1 MAPYTNIPLS
11 PAELSYLHTSLTQSP
26 PLRPDGRSP
35 TQFRPLIAESDILP
49 SANGSA
55 RICFADGT
63 EAIVGV
69 KAEVEKTRSAVSS
82 HSGSDVN
89 GEDHSQGV
97 LGLGTGSGRD
107 VEDEDRMDAD
117 GSGSEGKGGKG
128 RDEWVEVAIDVP
140 GMRDDDAL
148 PVFLSAMLTEALLAD
163 GGLKDRLWINRRFHW
178 RLYID
183 VSFYLPKS
191 LTAYPL
197 SSANPFD
204 KGEVREKWKR
214 TKKKKKKK
222 KKTNTQSQILLLSQP
237 LSYPLPLLSL
247 TTHLALLSTRLPA
260 LVSERD
266 EDPLFNDDWEAST
279 FLYPKPSPSDSSNAA
294 QSPPPPIT
302 LLVVSVSSSS
312 SSSASGGEGQSTTIL
327 FDPSR
332 EELAVADAVVA
343 ISLGV
348 FFPPS
353 PTTTPQASSSSSAQQ
368 ASSSEEP
375 TLSLLALR
383 TIDPPSRLTAAGV
396 PDRLNTTTP
405 SSATPTSTA
414 NSGAGGNGSAE
425 VSGQDVA
432 ALKEKVRGGG
442 AGAGTG
448 TGTAGGGG
456 GDAGKD
462 TVWYPPR
469 GGLKRGALGRM

>member
-11 PAELSYLHTSLTQSP
+11 PAELSYVHTSLTQSP
-26 PLRPDGRSP
+26 PIRPDGRSP

-69 KAEVEKTRSAVSS
+69 KAEVEKTRSTFPSY
-82 HSGSDVN
+82 SGSDAT
-89 GEDHSQGV
+89 GEEHSQGV
-97 LGLGTGSGRD
+97 LGLGKGSGRD

-183 VSFYLPKS
+183 
-191 LTAYPL
+191 
-197 SSANPFD
+197 
-204 KGEVREKWKR
+204 
-214 TKKKKKKK
+214 
-222 KKTNTQSQILLLSQP
+222 ILLLSQP

-279 FLYPKPSPSDSSNAA
+279 FLYPKTSPS
-294 QSPPPPIT
+294 
-302 LLVVSVSSSS
+302 
-312 SSSASGGEGQSTTIL
+312 
-327 FDPSR
+327 
-332 EELAVADAVVA
+332 
-343 ISLGV
+343 
-348 FFPPS
+348 
-353 PTTTPQASSSSSAQQ
+353 
-368 ASSSEEP
+368 
-375 TLSLLALR
+375 
-383 TIDPPSRLTAAGV
+383 
-396 PDRLNTTTP
+396 
-405 SSATPTSTA
+405 
-414 NSGAGGNGSAE
+414 NS
-425 VSGQDVA
+425 
-432 ALKEKVRGGG
+432 
-442 AGAGTG
+442 
-448 TGTAGGGG
+448 
-456 GDAGKD
+456 
-462 TVWYPPR
+462 
-469 GGLKRGALGRM
+469 

>member
-183 VSFYLPKS
+183 
-191 LTAYPL
+191 
-197 SSANPFD
+197 
-204 KGEVREKWKR
+204 
-214 TKKKKKKK
+214 
-222 KKTNTQSQILLLSQP
+222 ILLLSQP

-469 GGLKRGALGRM
+469 GGLKRGALGRMVRLCIDGDGG